1 MITSD
6 KSHSSFVTTA
16 RKLSESIVI
25 SSYEKNKK
33 QCKKSMLH
41 GYNYSNRQIHHKL
54 KYLRNTNT
62 GYYSIL
68 TRQDCATSSGWLKAL
83 NVHKSMRP
91 ELPAL
96 RVLKLYR
103 NS

>member
-1 MITSD
+1 M
-6 KSHSSFVTTA
+6 TTA
-16 RKLSESIVI
+16 KKVSESIVI

-33 QCKKSMLH
+33 QGKKTMLH
-41 GYNYSNRQIHHKL
+41 GYNYSNRRIHHKL

-68 TRQDCATSSGWLKAL
+68 TQQDCATSGGWLKAL
-83 NVHKSMRP
+83 NAHKPMRP
-91 ELPAL
+91 ELSAL
-96 RVLKLYR
+96 RMLKLYR